1 MIITERLINNMA
13 NEELYEGE
21 EEIFTLTDEEGNESD
36 FELIGRIEQDGQT
49 YLALEPKDNN
59 PDGEYVILKIAVDE
73 DGSDILVTVDDDDEF
88 DRIADIFEDEMMSID
103 YDAQTEAPKA

>member
-13 NEELYEGE
+13 NEELYEAE
-21 EEIFTLTDEEGNESD
+21 EEVFTLTDEEGNESD

>member
-13 NEELYEGE
+13 NEELYEAE
-21 EEIFTLTDEEGNESD
+21 EEVFTLTDEEGNESD

-49 YLALEPKDNN
+49 YLALEPKNNN